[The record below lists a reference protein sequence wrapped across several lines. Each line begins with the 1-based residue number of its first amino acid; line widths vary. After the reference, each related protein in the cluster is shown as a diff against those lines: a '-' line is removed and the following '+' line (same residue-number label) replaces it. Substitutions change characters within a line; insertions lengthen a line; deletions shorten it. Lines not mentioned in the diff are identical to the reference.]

1 MRNALNHIKNSNVD
15 GAIIWGSS
23 NDVDTKEK
31 CILLDEHMRKVLGP
45 VVRSFVR
52 TGRSLENST
61 AYEEM
66 SVTQVEDIPEW

>member
-1 MRNALNHIKNSNVD
+1 MRDALKHIKNSNLD

-31 CILLDEHMRKVLGP
+31 CILLDEHIRKILGP

-52 TGRSLENST
+52 TSRSLENST
-61 AYEEM
+61 AYEEI
-66 SVTQVEDIPEW
+66 SVAQEDIPEW